1 MEFNSQEDIE
11 APADFIWGKMT
22 DTAFFERAALRR
34 GADLTRKDGG
44 SEFTLGAKWHVG
56 FSFRGKY
63 REFDLEVIEIE
74 PPDMMVVELTS
85 RNIRSVTRV
94 ELVPLSKTRT
104 RIVTKSDVKAKT
116 LSARLLLQSLRL
128 ARGTVERRA
137 KTRSAE
143 LVQRLEES
151 YRQSRAL

>member
-11 APADFIWGKMT
+11 APVDFIWGKMT

-34 GADLTRKDGG
+34 GADLTRTDGG
-44 SEFTLGAKWHVG
+44 TGFGLGAKWHVG

-63 REFDLEVIEIE
+63 RELDVEVIEIE
-74 PPDMMVVELTS
+74 PPDMMVVELVS
-85 RNIRSVTRV
+85 KNIHSATRV

-104 RIVTKSDVKAKT
+104 RLTTKADIKAKT

-128 ARGTVERRA
+128 AKGTVQRRA
-137 KTRSAE
+137 KTRSTE
-143 LVQRLEES
+143 LVRRLEES
-151 YRQSRAL
+151 YRQSRAG